1 MNDFEKNLIVNLKQ
15 EDLFLAISE
24 REDIEEVVR
33 KMQNSNLYLKKEW
46 MTVKDFAEYIN
57 STEDY
62 VRDLAREAEKTK
74 DFDVL
79 KIGNRYRLDR
89 LSYERYRMHK

>member
-1 MNDFEKNLIVNLKQ
+1 MNDFEKNLIVNMKQ

-62 VRDLAREAEKTK
+62 VRDLARAAEKTK
-74 DFDVL
+74 DFDVF
-79 KIGNRYRLDR
+79 KIGNRYRIDR
-89 LSYERYRMHK
+89 LSYERYRMYK